1 VTPGTIANDAVLVL
15 DAELDRR
22 IAAAALVL
30 DVAPTE
36 FIVRAVQQRC
46 AEVLG
51 EQWRS
56 AVSPDTRA
64 VWAIRPT
71 PTRVLQI
78 ISDVSRVPIETV
90 VGPGRGRSAARART
104 VVAYL
109 LHHDAGLSVRDTAR
123 ILHRKT
129 PTVSRLTADVERVLG
144 SSDPRALLLERAR
157 RLFRNGLS
165 SGKQYP
171 PLGPEI
177 TATRRLPGLLAARLA
192 AELTQ
197 LELAARA
204 RIARETLARLE
215 RLRRRAQ
222 PETVERLANALGVQP
237 ASLTTATEELPA
249 EPRRAPP
256 GELTVAGQEINVRI
270 AVHGDVG
277 GGDGLR
283 IDGCN
288 LTSRRVQLKAKRSSS
303 EV

>member
-1 VTPGTIANDAVLVL
+1 MTPGTIANDAVLVL
-15 DAELDRR
+15 DAELERR

-90 VGPGRGRSAARART
+90 VGPGRGRSADRART

-144 SSDPRALLLERAR
+144 SSDPRTLLLERAR

-177 TATRRLPGLLAARLA
+177 TATRRLPGLLAG
-192 AELTQ
+192 
-197 LELAARA
+197 RA
-204 RIARETLARLE
+204 RRGRDSTSCKFLEDSSCSARVVAFCRYGSEIGGPSLTPGRGC
-215 RLRRRAQ
+215 RTTGRRSAWFRADHAQ
-222 PETVERLANALGVQP
+222 RALSAP
-237 ASLTTATEELPA
+237 ASLL
-249 EPRRAPP
+249 
-256 GELTVAGQEINVRI
+256 
-270 AVHGDVG
+270 
-277 GGDGLR
+277 
-283 IDGCN
+283 
-288 LTSRRVQLKAKRSSS
+288 SRRMALLV
-303 EV
+303 EVAHPLGHRRLPRLGLARDIF